1 MINTNM
7 GPYCYLTHYMMPQ
20 LKKRA
25 GKRSAII
32 FTSSVGAQMVLPYL
46 STYVAT
52 KSFNNH
58 FAKSLSYEVYDDKID
73 VLSLKPMSVYTG
85 MNPTK
90 PKGISVITAA
100 ECVSGCLDKLG
111 YEVETLGS
119 WKHELYY
126 NRNLLMS
133 SFFIGFSF
141 ERYLTKLFK

>member
-7 GPYCYLTHYMMPQ
+7 GPYCYLTHYMIPK
-20 LKKRA
+20 LKKREV

-32 FTSSVGAQMVLPYL
+32 FTSSVGADMVLPYL

-90 PKGISVITAA
+90 PSGISVITAA
-100 ECVSGCLDKLG
+100 ECVSGSLDKLG

-126 NRNLLMS
+126 NRN
-133 SFFIGFSF
+133 
-141 ERYLTKLFK
+141 